1 MIEVYFDGCCLPRNP
16 NGHAGSGFLII
27 NGPDTFKSSFYIG
40 YGQGMTNNLAEHHGA
55 YQALKKLSELEY
67 QDEVINF
74 YGDSMLAIMQ
84 LSGKWGFKK
93 GAYISTLIE
102 SKSLIK
108 KFKKISFEW
117 IPREE
122 NYEADYL
129 STLEVYRRFPQMESR
144 ITLSTGRTFEPEMA
158 VKQA

>member
-16 NGHAGSGFLII
+16 GGHAGSGFLII
-27 NGPDTFKSSFYIG
+27 NGPNTFKGSSYIG
-40 YGQGMTNNLAEHHGA
+40 YGAGMTNNLAEHHGA
-55 YQALKKLSELEY
+55 NQALKKLLEWGH

-74 YGDSMLAIMQ
+74 YGDSMMAIMQ

-93 GAYISTLIE
+93 GAYIPTLIE

-108 KFKKISFEW
+108 KFKKIGFEW

-144 ITLSTGRTFEPEMA
+144 ITWNIGRTFESEMA